1 MAKWSNITVGD
12 VAKAMGV
19 SGHSVRNW
27 IEDGLVEGAVK
38 LPNKRWSLPDDVLDQ
53 LTSKSVLIVFN
64 TEMFRWLAKDFAKYK
79 RYKIVGYVNI
89 NELKNIDEIK
99 DIIKEK
105 GADAIISKDTLNIE
119 LDNRISRFTL

>member
-1 MAKWSNITVGD
+1 MAKWSTITVGD

-105 GADAIISKDTLNIE
+105 GADAIISKDTINIE
-119 LDNRISRFTL
+119 LDNSISRFTL

>member
-99 DIIKEK
+99 DIIKKK

-119 LDNRISRFTL
+119 LDNSISRFTL

>member
-12 VAKAMGV
+12 VARAMGV

-119 LDNRISRFTL
+119 LDNSISRFTL

>member
-53 LTSKSVLIVFN
+53 LTSKSVLIIFN

-105 GADAIISKDTLNIE
+105 GADAIISKDALNIE
-119 LDNRISRFTL
+119 LDNSISRFTL

>member
-119 LDNRISRFTL
+119 LDNSISKFTL

>member
-53 LTSKSVLIVFN
+53 LASKRVLIVFN
-64 TEMFRWLAKDFAKYK
+64 TEMFRWLARDFAVYK
-79 RYKIVGYVNI
+79 HYQIVGYVNT
-89 NELKNIDEIK
+89 NDLKNIDEIK

-105 GADAIISKDTLNIE
+105 GADAIISKDTLDIE
-119 LDNRISRFTL
+119 LDNSISRFTL

>member
-38 LPNKRWSLPDDVLDQ
+38 LPNKRWSLPDDVLDE

-119 LDNRISRFTL
+119 LDNSISRFTL

>member
-105 GADAIISKDTLNIE
+105 GADAVISKDTLNIN
-119 LDNRISRFTL
+119 LDKSISRFTL

>member
-119 LDNRISRFTL
+119 LDNSISRFTL

>member
-105 GADAIISKDTLNIE
+105 DADAIISKDTLNIE
-119 LDNRISRFTL
+119 LDNSISRFTL

>member
-38 LPNKRWSLPDDVLDQ
+38 LPNKRWSLPHDVLDQ

-119 LDNRISRFTL
+119 LDNSISRFTL

>member
-53 LTSKSVLIVFN
+53 LASKSVLIVFN

-105 GADAIISKDTLNIE
+105 GADAIISKDALNIE
-119 LDNRISRFTL
+119 LDNSISRFTL

>member
-99 DIIKEK
+99 NIIKEK

-119 LDNRISRFTL
+119 LDNSISRFTL

>member
-105 GADAIISKDTLNIE
+105 GVDAIISKDTLNIE
-119 LDNRISRFTL
+119 LDNSISRFTL

>member
-38 LPNKRWSLPDDVLDQ
+38 LPNKRWSLTDDVLDQ
-53 LTSKSVLIVFN
+53 LTSKSVLIIFN

-105 GADAIISKDTLNIE
+105 GADAIISKDALNIE
-119 LDNRISRFTL
+119 LDNSISRFTL

>member
-119 LDNRISRFTL
+119 LDSSISRFTL

>member
-105 GADAIISKDTLNIE
+105 GADAVISKDTLDIK
-119 LDNRISRFTL
+119 LDSNISRFTL

>member
-105 GADAIISKDTLNIE
+105 GADAIISKDMLNIE
-119 LDNRISRFTL
+119 LDNSISRFTL

>member
-79 RYKIVGYVNI
+79 RYKTVGYVNI

-119 LDNRISRFTL
+119 LDNSISRFTL

>member
-38 LPNKRWSLPDDVLDQ
+38 LPHKRWSLPDDVLDQ

-119 LDNRISRFTL
+119 LDNNISRFTL

>member
-119 LDNRISRFTL
+119 LDNNISRFTL

>member
-1 MAKWSNITVGD
+1 M
-12 VAKAMGV
+12 
-19 SGHSVRNW
+19 
-27 IEDGLVEGAVK
+27 EGAVK

-119 LDNRISRFTL
+119 LDNSISRFTL

>member
-53 LTSKSVLIVFN
+53 LASKSVLIVFN

-105 GADAIISKDTLNIE
+105 GADAIISKDALNIE
-119 LDNRISRFTL
+119 FDNSISRFTL

>member
-105 GADAIISKDTLNIE
+105 GADAIISKDTLNIK
-119 LDNRISRFTL
+119 LDNSISRFTL

>member
-64 TEMFRWLAKDFAKYK
+64 TEMFRWFAKDFAKYK
-79 RYKIVGYVNI
+79 RYKIVSYVNI

-105 GADAIISKDTLNIE
+105 GANAIISKDTLNIE
-119 LDNRISRFTL
+119 LDNSISRFTL

>member
-53 LTSKSVLIVFN
+53 LTSKSVLIIFN

-119 LDNRISRFTL
+119 LDNSISRFTL